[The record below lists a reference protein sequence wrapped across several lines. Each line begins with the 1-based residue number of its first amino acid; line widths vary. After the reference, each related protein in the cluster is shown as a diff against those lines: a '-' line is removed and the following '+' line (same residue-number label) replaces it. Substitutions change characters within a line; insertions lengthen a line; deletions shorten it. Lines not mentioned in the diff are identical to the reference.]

1 MVTKLTIKMNNETGA
16 AVPPAAGLTSSIY
29 NTSAMTACKS
39 ESNDAIRSDPS
50 TPERIRNH
58 ALELLR
64 RCEDDVTR
72 RTREAGESVKAMD
85 EIIKRKNNEL
95 ASVKVKIAEWEGRG
109 QIERLRD
116 AKKDKQ
122 ALMNVIQ
129 GLKTTVDNKNK
140 EIADLES
147 RILKGTDEINEH
159 KTVIANM
166 KARVRTLEM
175 ELAEAK
181 VSIAFSLYLRFCT
194 GSTRRNSQPCTFHQS
209 KQVAVY
215 ESPTK
220 NDGKEHKATESSEKL
235 EFDKKASAPHA
246 IGIHSLP
253 DSAATQ
259 PIGSFDNPITLD
271 DSDVEKE
278 NMNISANLNQ
288 AAYSK
293 PVSKPDCKNAK
304 KKRALKEIES
314 NLMMSPK
321 KSRATSSRQLR
332 QRKTRS

>member
-1 MVTKLTIKMNNETGA
+1 
-16 AVPPAAGLTSSIY
+16 VPPAAGLTPSIY

-85 EIIKRKNNEL
+85 EIIKRKDNEL

-147 RILKGTDEINEH
+147 RILSGTDEINEH

-181 VSIAFSLYLRFCT
+181 
-194 GSTRRNSQPCTFHQS
+194 P
-209 KQVAVY
+209 KQVDVY

-220 NDGKEHKATESSEKL
+220 NDGTEHKTTESSEKL
-235 EFDKKASAPHA
+235 EFEKKASAPHA
-246 IGIHSLP
+246 IDIHSLP

-332 QRKTRS
+332 QRKTRR